1 MPTHNIE
8 GTNIHFQDRGS
19 GPALVLLHG
28 LGSSGLDWEYQYPHF
43 EEHFRIIAPDLR
55 GFGQSDKPD
64 GPYFVARQAAD
75 VVALLDH
82 LGISEVAL
90 LGFSMGGAIAFELAA
105 SHPQLVRQLI
115 IVNSSTSFVTDHWRK
130 QLEVFVRKSVI
141 RLLGVPQ
148 LAKLIARRLF
158 PAENQGELREM
169 TIERYGANQKQ
180 AYLHAIDGLVGWEL
194 SKEQLQQLTMPTL
207 IIAAEH
213 DYTPLAEKQAYCTSL
228 PNATLSMV
236 SDSRHATPIDQ
247 ADRFNVLVAEFL
259 NAPG

>member
-1 MPTHNIE
+1 MPTHNVE

-19 GPALVLLHG
+19 GPVLLLLHG

-43 EEHFRIIAPDLR
+43 EEHYRIIAPDLR
-55 GFGQSDKPD
+55 GFGQSDKPN

-75 VVALLDH
+75 MVALLDH
-82 LGISEVAL
+82 LEISEVAL
-90 LGFSMGGAIAFELAA
+90 LGFSMGGAVAFELAA
-105 SHPQLVRQLI
+105 SNPHRVRQLI

-130 QLEVFVRKSVI
+130 RLEVFVRKAVI

-158 PAENQGELREM
+158 PGEDQSELRTT

-194 SKEQLQQLTMPTL
+194 SEQQLQQLTMPTL
-207 IIAAEH
+207 VIAAEH
-213 DYTPLAEKQAYCTSL
+213 DYTPLSEKEAYCASL
-228 PNATLSMV
+228 PNATLSLV
-236 SDSRHATPIDQ
+236 RNSRHATPIDQ
-247 ADRFNVLVAEFL
+247 AARFNALVTDFL
-259 NAPG
+259 NEPG

>member
-148 LAKLIARRLF
+148 LAKLIAR
-158 PAENQGELREM
+158 M
-169 TIERYGANQKQ
+169 
-180 AYLHAIDGLVGWEL
+180 GLTR
-194 SKEQLQQLTMPTL
+194 SRH
-207 IIAAEH
+207 IC
-213 DYTPLAEKQAYCTSL
+213 TPLTVWSAG
-228 PNATLSMV
+228 N
-236 SDSRHATPIDQ
+236 
-247 ADRFNVLVAEFL
+247 FL
-259 NAPG
+259 KSNCNS